1 LFVLLL
7 LSPADLPVNFGSMG
21 VVIETF
27 IWEPSS
33 SFFIFFFVS
42 TFLSISLFPY
52 LAKNRTFG
60 SFDHSISSSFARFQR
75 WFLAIYTLS
84 SVMEGLLSVYGELEL
99 TTYGLSKESMVFYLC
114 VGYSTAL
121 VLGPVLGV
129 VSDLIGQKKICLLYC
144 VLHLIVGV
152 WKRIT
157 MSPSAWF
164 ANVFLSLAGLV
175 YSFGFETWLVVEH
188 EKQSQRNDSLNE
200 TFWLMTFLESASLIG
215 GQVLANWLVGEN
227 VQDGIALSAT
237 ASLLLSVVTIIC
249 IVQTA
254 KEPLKT
260 LPFRDY
266 STAFY
271 AYVLGGKILSSSI
284 QLKFLKEYTLILAC

>member
-129 VSDLIGQKKICLLYC
+129 VSDL
-144 VLHLIVGV
+144 
-152 WKRIT
+152 
-157 MSPSAWF
+157 M
-164 ANVFLSLAGLV
+164 
-175 YSFGFETWLVVEH
+175 
-188 EKQSQRNDSLNE
+188 
-200 TFWLMTFLESASLIG
+200 
-215 GQVLANWLVGEN
+215 
-227 VQDGIALSAT
+227 
-237 ASLLLSVVTIIC
+237 
-249 IVQTA
+249 
-254 KEPLKT
+254 
-260 LPFRDY
+260 
-266 STAFY
+266 
-271 AYVLGGKILSSSI
+271 
-284 QLKFLKEYTLILAC
+284 